1 MVKQSIILGNIITM
15 DEKRP
20 FAKAALV
27 KDGVFAY
34 IGSVEEVK
42 RLACKGAQVLDYG
55 DNYIYP
61 GFMESHSHGYF
72 AGDRLIGQA
81 NLAQVGVETNY
92 PKYREIIKEFIAKNP
107 QKQVYIAA
115 GWVENEEY
123 VTKAYLDEIYSEKP
137 VIMQTGGG
145 HSMLLNTKAM
155 EWIGIDAEYA
165 KRYGYDMVHVDK
177 DGNPATSVRI
187 RCWMSSQNFLLQ

>member
-1 MVKQSIILGNIITM
+1 MKQTIILGNIITI

-34 IGSVEEVK
+34 IGSVEEAK
-42 RLACKGAQVLDYG
+42 KLASADAKVLDYG
-55 DNYIYP
+55 ENFIYP
-61 GFMESHSHGYF
+61 GFLESHSHGYF

-81 NLAQVGVETNY
+81 NLAQVSVETNY

-123 VTKAYLDEIYSEKP
+123 VNQGVS
-137 VIMQTGGG
+137 G
-145 HSMLLNTKAM
+145 
-155 EWIGIDAEYA
+155 
-165 KRYGYDMVHVDK
+165 
-177 DGNPATSVRI
+177 
-187 RCWMSSQNFLLQ
+187 